1 MGRKKGRLAITAM
14 LPIMRLTRF
23 LTALLVI
30 GGTRLCAQDAVDSAK
45 LRADIDASYYHP
57 DTLHG
62 LDCGVVI
69 DFSEAAKQ
77 LGQSVPDE
85 TKKALSGLTIKAH
98 AIEGEAPRIDFA
110 WASGIPATKEKLETS
125 VRQTLGR
132 GSTQCDWQSSR
143 SATYDA
149 LLNGDK
155 SKIETL
161 AEGGHRLR
169 LNEQSAVTTLEV
181 DRDNVPSKISVDA
194 TAMKAAFEFHFETSP
209 SPIPGDLRRLVLLDV
224 SQQIG
229 TSNVN
234 GRVSMDYQT
243 IEGFQVPLHVS
254 FSVGGAYSLRM
265 EFNGCSVVK

>member
-1 MGRKKGRLAITAM
+1 M

-57 DTLHG
+57 DALPG
-62 LDCGVVI
+62 LDCGVAI

-125 VRQTLGR
+125 VRQTLTGFYPMYWAIFGPQPMTR
-132 GSTQCDWQSSR
+132 
-143 SATYDA
+143 
-149 LLNGDK
+149 LNGANL
-155 SKIETL
+155 KIETL

-265 EFNGCSVVK
+265 EFIGCSVVK